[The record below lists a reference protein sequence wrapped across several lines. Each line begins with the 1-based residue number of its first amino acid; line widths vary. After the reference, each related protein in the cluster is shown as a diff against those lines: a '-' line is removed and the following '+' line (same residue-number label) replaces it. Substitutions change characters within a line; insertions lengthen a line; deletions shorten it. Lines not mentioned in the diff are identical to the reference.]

1 MHAINT
7 ENHSSED
14 QTSPLV
20 ENIIG
25 FVRFVRDNGFKI
37 GIKEECDAL
46 IVARYCN
53 VINQRRLKWGLRSL
67 LCNSSDDWE
76 RFDELFEDFW
86 LVTNYKSQIQSSS
99 AVNADGKQEVN
110 DESDNPNNLNDVAE
124 SDQVQLQNEDIAGE
138 GGTLTG
144 ASSSET
150 QTQTDF
156 RFLDDLQQMNLMEQM
171 VERLARRMRR
181 RLIRRQRDQR
191 QGRRI
196 NLRRTIRNSLCHGG
210 TPLELIYRKK
220 KKQLPRLI
228 LLLDVSRSMS
238 LYSYLFL
245 RFARGIVGAFKNA
258 DAFVYHT
265 RLVHVTDALIEND
278 INIVKKKL
286 EMMSAGWSG
295 GTRIGECLEKFNEDY
310 GRHII
315 TSHSVVI
322 IFSDGLDT
330 GTPESLTKQLSF
342 IKNRARK
349 LVWLNP
355 LLGRDGYEPIAK
367 CMQAALPHLDLF
379 ASAHNL
385 ESLMA
390 LESHLVEL

>member
-1 MHAINT
+1 MHVINT
-7 ENHSSED
+7 KKRIHED
-14 QTSPLV
+14 QTNPLV
-20 ENIIG
+20 KHIVG
-25 FVRFVRDNGFKI
+25 FVRFVRDNGFKV

-46 IVARYCN
+46 IVAKYCN
-53 VINQRRLKWGLRSL
+53 VINKRRLKWGLRSL
-67 LCNSSDDWE
+67 LCNSCDDWE
-76 RFDELFEDFW
+76 RFDTLFEAYWFDTK
-86 LVTNYKSQIQSSS
+86 VKTRAQSKVSKSGGKLEGT
-99 AVNADGKQEVN
+99 GKQDDQN
-110 DESDNPNNLNDVAE
+110 KSGMTADIDQLRQESGAAVGQGGVKNGA
-124 SDQVQLQNEDIAGE
+124 SAGE
-138 GGTLTG
+138 IH
-144 ASSSET
+144 T
-150 QTQTDF
+150 QIDF
-156 RFLDDLQQMNLMEQM
+156 RFLDDVQQMSLMEQM

-191 QGRRI
+191 HGRRL
-196 NLRRTIRNSLCHGG
+196 NLRRTIRHSLSHGG

-295 GTRIGECLEKFNEDY
+295 GTRIGECLEKFNQDY
-310 GRHII
+310 GRHMI
-315 TSHSVVI
+315 TSHTVVI

-330 GTPESLTKQLSF
+330 GTPELLTKQLSF

-367 CMQAALPHLDLF
+367 SMQAALPHLDLF

-390 LESHLVEL
+390 LESHLVDL